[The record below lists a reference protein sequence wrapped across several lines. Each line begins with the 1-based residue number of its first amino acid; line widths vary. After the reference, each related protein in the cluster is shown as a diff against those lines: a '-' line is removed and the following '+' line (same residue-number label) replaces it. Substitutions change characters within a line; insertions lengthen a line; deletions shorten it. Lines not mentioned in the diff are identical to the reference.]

1 MDNFNDIDLEV
12 LPIKIDDSDVV
23 PLNKP
28 VHPTLMDIQDG
39 SVLLIIGK
47 RGTSKTTI
55 FSNLIMNPNML
66 GMENFDYGFIISP
79 TAQQDKTISKLVD
92 KYKATTYT
100 NADNIDNIL
109 KDIIAFQKSFGEKS
123 QIPRSFIFLDDCLG
137 KIKRNSISN
146 YLTSR
151 SRHLLQGG
159 MLCITTQNMKSI
171 PTCCRT
177 NSTHVIIGR
186 TTNQKEFQSIFDEFG
201 SVFGNYD
208 EFKKACNYCWKDK
221 YNFMYM
227 NFTHP
232 EGKKVFK
239 NFTEDIT
246 DKFFPQVNNY
256 SVPEENENIDLNNDI
271 EEN

>member
-1 MDNFNDIDLEV
+1 MDNFNDIDLEI
-12 LPIKIDDSDVV
+12 LPVKINNDDVV

-28 VHPTLMDIQDG
+28 VHPTLPNIQDG

-55 FSNLIMNPNML
+55 FSNLIMNPNFL

-79 TAQQDKTISKLVD
+79 TANQDKTISKLVE

-100 NADNIDNIL
+100 NADNLEAIL
-109 KDIIAFQKSFGEKS
+109 KDIISFQKSFGEKKD
-123 QIPRSFIFLDDCLG
+123 IPRSFIFLDDCLG
-137 KIKRNSISN
+137 KIKRNSTAN

-159 MLCITTQNMKSI
+159 LLAITTQNMKSI

-177 NSTHVIIGR
+177 NATEVIIGR

-201 SVFGNYD
+201 SIFGNYD
-208 EFKKACNYCWKDK
+208 EFKKATAYCWKDK
-221 YNFMYM
+221 YNFIYL
-227 NFTHP
+227 NFNHKD
-232 EGKKVFK
+232 GKKVFK

-246 DKFFPQVNNY
+246 DRFFPQVNSYTNKDF
-256 SVPEENENIDLNNDI
+256 EEDKNLNNDSD
-271 EEN
+271 EN

>member
-1 MDNFNDIDLEV
+1 MDNNSFDLEV
-12 LPIKIDDSDVV
+12 LPIKIDEADKV
-23 PLNKP
+23 PLVRP
-28 VHPTLMDIQDG
+28 IHSTMPDIQDG

-79 TAQQDKTISKLVD
+79 TANQDKTISKLVE

-100 NADNIDNIL
+100 DADQIDNIL

-177 NSTHVIIGR
+177 NATHVIIGR
-186 TTNQKEFQSIFDEFG
+186 TTNQKEFQRATNHS
-201 SVFGNYD
+201 
-208 EFKKACNYCWKDK
+208 WKDK
-221 YNFMYM
+221 YNFMYL

-256 SVPEENENIDLNNDI
+256 SNDDFEEVDLNNDI
-271 EEN
+271 EEK

>member
-1 MDNFNDIDLEV
+1 MDNNNEYDLEV
-12 LPIKIDDSDVV
+12 LPIKIDEGDIV
-23 PLNKP
+23 PLNRP
-28 VHPTLMDIQDG
+28 IHSTMMDIQDG

-66 GMENFDYGFIISP
+66 SMENFDYGFIISP
-79 TAQQDKTISKLVD
+79 TANQDKTISKLVE

-100 NADNIDNIL
+100 DAKNIDNIL
-109 KDIIAFQKSFGEKS
+109 KDIITFQKSFGDKS
-123 QIPRSFIFLDDCLG
+123 SIPRSFIFLDDCLG
-137 KIKRNSISN
+137 AIKRNSISN

-151 SRHLLQGG
+151 SRHILQGG

-177 NSTHVIIGR
+177 NATHVIIGR
-186 TTNQKEFQSIFDEFG
+186 TTNQKEFQSIYDEFG
-201 SVFGNYD
+201 SIFGTYD
-208 EFKKACNYCWKDK
+208 EFKKATNYSWKDK
-221 YNFMYM
+221 YNFMYL

-232 EGKKVFK
+232 EGKKAFK

-256 SVPEENENIDLNNDI
+256 SNDNFEEIDLKNDI
-271 EEN
+271 DEN